1 MLPLVGTKIGSCD
14 SGKERFVCNWSFDL
28 LEPFKIFCTIWTIL
42 ATWPQTKLWIS
53 LWKTPK
59 IEKKNYNYE
68 FFFIKLKKAYF
79 EWLTKTVRTRI
90 QNCSYRLIWDHACK
104 NWPKTIEHLSI
115 HNHTLQFGGI
125 RVGSQETLSAVP
137 VNWSIESRKKN
148 NGCIWDA
155 YVSKCLKW
163 AVRGTKSS
171 GMFSKG
177 SMKL

>member
-1 MLPLVGTKIGSCD
+1 M
-14 SGKERFVCNWSFDL
+14 
-28 LEPFKIFCTIWTIL
+28 EPFKTFCTIWTIL
-42 ATWPQTKLWIS
+42 AAWLQIKLWIS
-53 LWKTPK
+53 LCKTSK

-68 FFFIKLKKAYF
+68 YFFIKLEKKPILND
-79 EWLTKTVRTRI
+79 WRLTRI
-90 QNCSYRLIWDHACK
+90 QNRSYRLIWDHACQ
-104 NWPKTIEHLSI
+104 NWPKNIEQLSL
-115 HNHTLQFGGI
+115 HDHTLQFGGI